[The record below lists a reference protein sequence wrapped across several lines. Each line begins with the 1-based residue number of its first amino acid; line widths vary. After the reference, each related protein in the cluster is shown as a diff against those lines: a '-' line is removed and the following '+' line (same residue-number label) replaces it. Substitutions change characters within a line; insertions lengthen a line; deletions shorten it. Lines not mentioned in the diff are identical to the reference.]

1 MPALLQ
7 SNYVAALTEV
17 LLPYIRDNFPKE
29 TILLD
34 QVKRNAG
41 VTRLNDE
48 FIAPVRTSRHGGV
61 AALANDGNNIV
72 SSSGATTSRGTVS
85 RKINTGAFDI
95 SHLAMK
101 SSEGDLAVK
110 SALQFQGETLTG
122 DFARSIN
129 RQLYS
134 DGVGV
139 ISEVLGSVNGTE
151 FSVARPTASLDDGR
165 SIDWYGSIN
174 GDIDPI
180 KYFAPNQVIG
190 IGTGG
195 AADGTVSATTGT
207 SVQLTGGAASAAN
220 DAVYIED
227 GSGAAAGTQEIQGVR
242 LALSSTTGTSTY
254 AGLARSTT
262 GWTPQFGSALEAMTL
277 DRLEQ
282 DYINA
287 TEYARKSDKFI
298 ILVNKTLYRKYG
310 AILTSM
316 RRTVNEADLLGG
328 WKGLEFAAGGN
339 IVGVFLDFDV
349 PDGEVLTINMDTWTM
364 CQVSDLD
371 WLDGPSMGSLHR
383 LQNTLTYQAVMVWYS
398 NVLCLAPGANS
409 RSTRKTA

>member
-1 MPALLQ
+1 MALLQ
-7 SNYVAALTEV
+7 SNYTAALTEV

-29 TILLD
+29 TIALD
-34 QVKRNAG
+34 QMKRNAG

-61 AALANDGNNIV
+61 ANLANDGNNIV
-72 SSSGATTSRGTVS
+72 SSNGATTNRGTVT
-85 RKINTGAFDI
+85 RKILTGAFDI

-101 SSEGDLAVK
+101 SSEGELAVK
-110 SALQFQGETLTG
+110 NALQFQAETLTS
-122 DFARSIN
+122 DFARHIN
-129 RQLYS
+129 RQVYA

-139 ISEVLGSVNGTE
+139 VAQVLGSVSGTE
-151 FSVARPTASLDDGR
+151 ASLTRIDANIDDGR
-165 SIDWYGSIN
+165 TIDWYGSIN
-174 GDIDPI
+174 GDIAVD
-180 KYFAPNQVIG
+180 KYLTVGHILG

-195 AADGTVSATTGT
+195 AADGTVAALTGT
-207 SVQLTGGAASAAN
+207 SVQLTGATASAAN
-220 DAVYIED
+220 DAIYIQD
-227 GSGAAAGTQEIQGVR
+227 GSGQNAGTSEVQGFR
-242 LALSSTTGTSTY
+242 AALSSTTGTNTY
-254 AGLARSTT
+254 AGLPRTT
-262 GWTPQFGSALEAMTL
+262 AGWQPQFGSASEALTL
-277 DRLEQ
+277 DRMEQ
-282 DYINA
+282 TYINA

-349 PDGEVLTINMDTWTM
+349 PDGEVLTVNLDTWTM

-371 WLDGPSMGSLHR
+371 WLDGPGMGSLHR
-383 LQNTLTYQAVMVWYS
+383 LQNTLTYQAVMVWYA
-398 NVLCLAPGANS
+398 NVLCLAPGANG
-409 RSTRKTA
+409 RETRKSA

>member
-1 MPALLQ
+1 MLQ
-7 SNYVAALTEV
+7 SAYAAALTEV

-29 TILLD
+29 TIMLD
-34 QVKRNAG
+34 QMKRNAG

-48 FIAPVRTSRHGGV
+48 FIAPVRTGRHPGV

-72 SSSGATTSRGTVS
+72 SSNGATFGRGTVT

-95 SHLAMK
+95 SHLTMK
-101 SSEGDLAVK
+101 SSEGALAVK
-110 SALQFQGETLTG
+110 GALQEQAETLAS
-122 DFARSIN
+122 DFGRGLN
-129 RQLYS
+129 RQVIH

-139 ISEVLGSVNGTE
+139 VSQVLGSVSGTE
-151 FSVARPTASLDDGR
+151 ASLKRPDASLDDGR

-174 GDIDPI
+174 GDIAYD
-180 KYFAPNQVIG
+180 KYLAVGQILG

-195 AADGTVSATTGT
+195 AADGTVAALTGT
-207 SVQLTGGAASAAN
+207 SVQFTGTLTTAAE
-220 DAVYIED
+220 DAIYIED
-227 GSGAAAGTQEIQGVR
+227 GSGQNPGTSEIQGVR
-242 LALSSTTGTSTY
+242 AALSSTTGTSLY
-254 AGLARSTT
+254 AGLPRTT
-262 GWTPQFGSALEAMTL
+262 VGWAPQFGSAIEALTL
-277 DRLEQ
+277 DRMEQ
-282 DYINA
+282 SYISA

-339 IVGVFLDFDV
+339 VVGVFLDFDI
-349 PDGEVLTINMDTWTM
+349 PDGEVLTINLDTWTM

-371 WLDGPSMGSLHR
+371 WLDGPAMSSLHR

-398 NVLCLAPGANS
+398 NVLCLAPGANG
-409 RSTRKTA
+409 RETRKTA

>member
-1 MPALLQ
+1 MAMLQ
-7 SNYVAALTEV
+7 SAYAAALTEV

-34 QVKRNAG
+34 QMKRNAG

-48 FIAPVRTSRHGGV
+48 FIAPVRTGRHPGV

-72 SSSGATTSRGTVS
+72 SSNGATFGRGTVT

-95 SHLAMK
+95 SHLTMK
-101 SSEGDLAVK
+101 SSEGALAVK
-110 SALQFQGETLTG
+110 GALQEQAETLAS
-122 DFARSIN
+122 DFGRGIN

-139 ISEVLGSVNGTE
+139 VSQVLGSVSGTE
-151 FSVARPTASLDDGR
+151 FSLMRPDANLDDGR
-165 SIDWYGSIN
+165 SIDWYGSVN
-174 GDIDPI
+174 GDVAFD
-180 KYFAPNQVIG
+180 KYLAAGQIIG

-195 AADGTVSATTGT
+195 AADGTISALTGT
-207 SVQLTGGAASAAN
+207 SVQLTGATASAAN
-220 DAVYIED
+220 DAIYIED
-227 GSGAAAGTQEIQGVR
+227 GSGANAGTSEIQGIR
-242 LALSSTTGTSTY
+242 LALNSQTGANTY
-254 AGLARSTT
+254 AGLARTT
-262 GWTPQFGSALEAMTL
+262 VGWAPQFGSALEALTL
-277 DRLEQ
+277 DRMEQ
-282 DYINA
+282 SYISA

-316 RRTVNEADLLGG
+316 RRTVNESDLLGG

-339 IVGVFLDFDV
+339 VVGVFIDFDV
-349 PDGEVLTINMDTWTM
+349 PDGEVLTINLDTWTM

-371 WLDGPSMGSLHR
+371 WLDGPAMSSLHR
-383 LQNTLTYQAVMVWYS
+383 IQNTLTYQSVMVWYS
-398 NVLCLAPGANS
+398 NVLCLAPGANG
-409 RSTRKTA
+409 RETRKTA

>member
-1 MPALLQ
+1 MALIQ
-7 SNYVAALTEV
+7 SGYAAALTEV

-34 QVKRNAG
+34 QMKRNAG

-61 AALANDGNNIV
+61 AALANDGNNII
-72 SSSGATTSRGTVS
+72 SSNGATTSRGTIS

-95 SHLAMK
+95 SHLTMK
-101 SSEGDLAVK
+101 SSEGALAVK
-110 SALQFQGETLTG
+110 SALSYQGETLAS
-122 DFARSIN
+122 DFARSLN

-139 ISEVLGSVNGTE
+139 ISQVLGSVSGTE
-151 FSVARPTASLDDGR
+151 FSVTRPDSSLDDGR
-165 SIDWYGSIN
+165 SIDWYGSVN
-174 GDIDPI
+174 GDIDPM
-180 KYFAPNQVIG
+180 KYFAPGQVIG

-195 AADGTVSATTGT
+195 AADGTVSAMTGT
-207 SVQLTGGAASAAN
+207 SVQLTGATASAAN

-242 LALSSTTGTSTY
+242 LALQSGANTY
-254 AGLARSTT
+254 AGLARSIQ
-262 GWTPQFGSALEAMTL
+262 GWTPQFGSALEALTL
-277 DRLEQ
+277 DRMEQ
-282 DYINA
+282 SYINA
-287 TEYARKSDKFI
+287 TEFARKSDKFI
-298 ILVNKTLYRKYG
+298 ILLNKTLYRKYG

-316 RRTVNEADLLGG
+316 RRTVNEAELLGG

-349 PDGEVLTINMDTWTM
+349 PDGEVLTINLDTWTI

-398 NVLCLAPGANS
+398 NVLCLSPGANG
-409 RSTRKTA
+409 RETRKTS

>member
-1 MPALLQ
+1 MLQ
-7 SNYVAALTEV
+7 SAYAAALTEV

-29 TILLD
+29 TIMLD
-34 QVKRNAG
+34 QMKRNAG

-48 FIAPVRTSRHGGV
+48 FIAPVRTGRHPGV

-72 SSSGATTSRGTVS
+72 SSNGATFGRGTVT

-95 SHLAMK
+95 SHLTMK
-101 SSEGDLAVK
+101 SSEGALAVK
-110 SALQFQGETLTG
+110 GALQEQAETLAS
-122 DFARSIN
+122 DFGRSLN
-129 RQLYS
+129 RQVIH

-139 ISEVLGSVNGTE
+139 VSQVLGSVSGTE
-151 FSVARPTASLDDGR
+151 ASLLRPNANLDDGR

-174 GDIDPI
+174 GDVAPD
-180 KYFAPNQVIG
+180 KYLAAGQIVG

-195 AADGTVSATTGT
+195 AATGTISSLTGT
-207 SVQLTGGAASAAN
+207 SIRFTGTLTTAADDS
-220 DAVYIED
+220 VYIGD
-227 GSGAAAGTQEIQGVR
+227 GSGQNYGTSEIQGVR
-242 LALSSTTGTSTY
+242 LALSSTTGTSLY
-254 AGLARSTT
+254 ASLPRTT
-262 GWTPQFGSALEAMTL
+262 IGWAPQFGSAAEALTL
-277 DRLEQ
+277 DRMEQ
-282 DYINA
+282 TYINA
-287 TEYARKSDKFI
+287 TEYARKSDKFV

-339 IVGVFLDFDV
+339 IVGVFLDFDI
-349 PDGEVLTINMDTWTM
+349 PDGEVMTVNMDTWTM

-371 WLDGPSMGSLHR
+371 WLDGPAMSSLHR

-398 NVLCLAPGANS
+398 NVLCLAPGANG
-409 RSTRKTA
+409 RETRKSS